1 LTERE
6 RELVARATRGDR
18 AAFDELI
25 DPRWERMVRIARRV
39 VGRREEA
46 EDVAQGAC
54 LRVWETL
61 DRFRAGE
68 DLDAWIYR
76 VVVNLSLDA
85 LRRLRARPEG
95 RWAGPA
101 GQGAVPFEAHDA
113 APAPDAR
120 LVARELER
128 TLEEITRDL
137 PPRQKAV
144 FVLSRVEG
152 LSAPEIGRIMG
163 VAPSTV
169 RNHLLQVRQ
178 QLARRLGG
186 GGSAA
191 GGDADE

>member
-1 LTERE
+1 MTERQ

-25 DPRWERMVRIARRV
+25 EPRWERMVRIARRV
-39 VGRREEA
+39 VGSREEA
-46 EDVAQGAC
+46 EDVAQRAC
-54 LRVWETL
+54 LRVWQTL
-61 DRFRAGE
+61 HRFRAEE

-76 VVVNLSLDA
+76 VVVNLAVDA

-95 RWAGPA
+95 RSAWPA
-101 GQGAVPFEAHDA
+101 DERAVPREARDGG
-113 APAPDAR
+113 PAPDAR

-128 TLEEITRDL
+128 MLEAITRDL

-169 RNHLLQVRQ
+169 RNHLLQVRH
-178 QLARRLGG
+178 QLTRRLAGG
-186 GGSAA
+186 KSAA
-191 GGDADE
+191 DGESEQ